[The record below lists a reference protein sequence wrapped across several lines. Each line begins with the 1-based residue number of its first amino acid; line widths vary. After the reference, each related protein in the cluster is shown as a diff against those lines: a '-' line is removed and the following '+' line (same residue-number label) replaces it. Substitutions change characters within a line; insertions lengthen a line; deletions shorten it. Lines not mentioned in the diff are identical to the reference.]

1 MVRFRLFEN
10 KKTGKND
17 INVYFYDMDEEESV
31 LMHVFADIDEKKSV
45 LTHVFTILAWCASP
59 LLFKIFHGKMVV

>member
-1 MVRFRLFEN
+1 MVSIVEKNDVEKRGFRGVNGTIPIFED

-31 LMHVFADIDEKKSV
+31 LMHVFAI
-45 LTHVFTILAWCASP
+45 LTRKRVY
-59 LLFKIFHGKMVV
+59 

>member
-31 LMHVFADIDEKKSV
+31 L
-45 LTHVFTILAWCASP
+45 THVFTILAWCASP

>member
-31 LMHVFADIDEKKSV
+31 LMHVFAI
-45 LTHVFTILAWCASP
+45 LTR
-59 LLFKIFHGKMVV
+59 KIIN